1 MGEPL
6 WTFEYYAYFKDIN
19 DETWEW
25 PEEKVAKA
33 YKLVD
38 SLPELNKNTFIA
50 LLQFLYS
57 ISQHEDKNKMKANN
71 IAIVFAP
78 NLFKAFEVTPNDMIY
93 AQVLVKTLTL
103 MISNYPDYSNS
114 Y

>member
-1 MGEPL
+1 
-6 WTFEYYAYFKDIN
+6 
-19 DETWEW
+19 
-25 PEEKVAKA
+25 
-33 YKLVD
+33 
-38 SLPELNKNTFIA
+38 
-50 LLQFLYS
+50 
-57 ISQHEDKNKMKANN
+57 MKANN